1 MCCNYVYWA
10 TISRLMPI
18 GRFRKKKKKKIAD
31 SINFK
36 IRNFVEF
43 RAVISAKDIDKVVF
57 TEPCKRIGRIFS
69 RNFFS
74 TCDTRADT

>member
-1 MCCNYVYWA
+1 MLGNHFSTHA
-10 TISRLMPI
+10 DRPFS
-18 GRFRKKKKKKIAD
+18 KKKKKKIAD

-43 RAVISAKDIDKVVF
+43 RAVISAKYIDKVVF